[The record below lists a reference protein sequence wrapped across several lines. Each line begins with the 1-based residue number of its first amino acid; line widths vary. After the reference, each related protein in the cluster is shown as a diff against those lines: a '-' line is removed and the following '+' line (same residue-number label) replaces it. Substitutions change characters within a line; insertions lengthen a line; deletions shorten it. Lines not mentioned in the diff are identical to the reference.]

1 MAYNGS
7 QSIGT
12 FYGYADGSRYGK
24 YTPCI
29 LTWSDVTRSGDT
41 VTVKDL
47 TLTMTH
53 EGSGWTTYRFACKG
67 SITGTTTTTYANNY
81 TLKAYEPSKESNPAT
96 IKVNFGNIS
105 VKTLQTT
112 VSCYIELA
120 STKGSTSWTNFAS
133 TNTKK
138 TFNISCPPANPT
150 YKTQPSI
157 TNIEETSFVLN
168 SGTTDID
175 SKFYYQEDGTNE
187 WILFSGTTAKIS
199 NKKPN
204 QSYKYNFKAINSL
217 SSDYVT
223 NGNSVSVKTYNYP
236 YITNISAS
244 NMIADLTTQTVTI
257 YNPLKRKVRIVAKD
271 ALAGEDSTLY
281 EKKDFT
287 GTQDMFTLKTIDVSE
302 AIPSDGF
309 VGQMQYYCQYG
320 SQAILATKSGTIEI
334 KPENCKPAWKENS
347 TIETIFTYKD
357 GDPNI
362 VAMTKKDEDDT
373 EVTLIQRFSKL
384 YYGVNFI
391 DAPAI
396 SNYNAEIKKYYISID
411 GTEFQEVETS
421 LATPEKRA
429 QIKIDGTLS
438 DHQIDAHTNAISIR
452 IKAIDSRGLETPFLQ
467 KSIPVYQYNEP
478 SGAIAAYRK
487 GGYGDTIVLQVS
499 PVWGVNQTKN
509 AGKISYTYKEGGNEA
524 IPEQEIEEKVVTTK
538 SLELD
543 NLSNDSIFTF
553 YVKFQDSLGVITQ
566 LDPIV
571 VGLGKPILFI
581 DSEQNGVGINCFPE
595 GQGLFVDGKA
605 TLNGETKVKGSI
617 EIDGNLILKNGF
629 SLIGTHRNQI
639 YEKNGGTEKRTGW
652 FFDEGGNQ

>member
-12 FYGYADGSRYGK
+12 FYGYADESRYGK
-24 YTPCI
+24 YNPCT

-204 QSYKYNFKAINSL
+204 QSYKYHFKAINSL
-217 SSDYVT
+217 SNDYVT
-223 NGNSVSVKTYNYP
+223 NGNSVSIKTYNYP

-244 NMIADLTTQTVTI
+244 NMIADLTTQTITI
-257 YNPLKRKVRIVAKD
+257 YNPLKRNVRIVAKD

-287 GTQDMFTLKTIDVSE
+287 GTQDTFTLKTLDVSK

-309 VGQMQYYCQYG
+309 FGQVQYYCQYG
-320 SQAILATKSGTIEI
+320 SQTILATKTGTIEI
-334 KPENCKPAWKENS
+334 KPENCKPTWKEDS
-347 TIETIFTYKD
+347 TIETILSYKD
-357 GDPNI
+357 GNVDI
-362 VAMTKKDEDDT
+362 VNMTKKDEDDT
-373 EVTLIQRFSKL
+373 EVTLIQRFSQL

-396 SNYNAEIKKYYISID
+396 SNYNAVISKYYISID
-411 GTEFQEVETS
+411 GTDFQEIETS
-421 LATPEKRA
+421 LSEPEQRA
-429 QIKIDGTLS
+429 QIMIDGTKQ

-452 IKAIDSRGLETPFLQ
+452 IKAVDSRGLETPYLQ
-467 KSIPVYQYNEP
+467 KSIPVYQYAAP
-478 SGAIAAYRK
+478 AGAISAYRK
-487 GGYGDTIVLQVS
+487 GGYGDTIVLQMS
-499 PVWGVNQTKN
+499 PVWGINQTKN
-509 AGKISYTYKEGGNEA
+509 AGKAFYSYKQGGNDP
-524 IPEQEIEEKVVTTK
+524 IKEIETEENIITTK
-538 SLELD
+538 SIDLGG
-543 NLSNDSIFTF
+543 LSNDAIFTF
-553 YVKFQDSLGVITQ
+553 YVKFKDSLGVTTQ

-595 GQGLFVDGKA
+595 GQGLYVDGKA
-605 TLNGETKVKGSI
+605 TLKGETKIEGSI
-617 EIDGNLILKNGF
+617 EIDGNLILNNGY
-629 SLIGTHRNQI
+629 SLIGTHRNQL
-639 YEKNGGTEKRTGW
+639 YTQSGTSAKRTGW
-652 FFDEGGNQ
+652 FFDEGGNK